1 MTMIQDQDF
10 KIINEVLEQV
20 VAVAEPEAVFLYNC
34 KHDLDGNLKSFKLCV
49 ICEFENKRRL
59 LSDIFDVDCD
69 IPFDILLYTK
79 EQFLKLRDDTDAFAN
94 RVCTK
99 GRMLYGRK

>member
-1 MTMIQDQDF
+1 MILDQRHSAV
-10 KIINEVLEQV
+10 KEVLEQV
-20 VAVAEPEAVFLYNC
+20 IAVAKPEAVFLYNC
-34 KHDLDGNLKSFKLCV
+34 KYDLDGDLSSFKLCV

-79 EQFLKLRDDTDAFAN
+79 EQFLQLRDDVDAFAN

-99 GRMLYGRK
+99 GKMLYGRE